1 MRHISQPGAQLILP
15 EARKYVCWT
24 CEVFSVILQ
33 ICHLGSRHVAQCTL
47 MALSSHGLL
56 HRAQHR
62 GIWKLSA
69 TQSPQ
74 PQGTVQGRGAMKD
87 WTQEEFSMQITP
99 PRLSGIVVPCL
110 SAVGWTLGLGPG
122 PALGLCRCAR
132 WGDHHCAELHG
143 GQQCPAQPTVS
154 IWELL
159 WGEHLS
165 NPTRRECPH
174 ETIREQC
181 ALQSWCSNLFLEKN
195 SCGLAAILLSQSP
208 GWTTQFRSQLLYL
221 EPCHLVNGM
230 AHLL

>member
-1 MRHISQPGAQLILP
+1 
-15 EARKYVCWT
+15 
-24 CEVFSVILQ
+24 
-33 ICHLGSRHVAQCTL
+33 

-110 SAVGWTLGLGPG
+110 SALGWTLGLGPG

-132 WGDHHCAELHG
+132 WGDHHCAELMHFRADAVTCFWKKTVVDWLPFFFPSHQDEQLSLG
-143 GQQCPAQPTVS
+143 VSFYTWSLVTLWMEWLIYSKLNVWLCMPQSINKHYLTQSMCSGISLTQQPTSSV
-154 IWELL
+154 
-159 WGEHLS
+159 
-165 NPTRRECPH
+165 P
-174 ETIREQC
+174 Q
-181 ALQSWCSNLFLEKN
+181 K
-195 SCGLAAILLSQSP
+195 
-208 GWTTQFRSQLLYL
+208 
-221 EPCHLVNGM
+221 PCLCCWDS
-230 AHLL
+230 